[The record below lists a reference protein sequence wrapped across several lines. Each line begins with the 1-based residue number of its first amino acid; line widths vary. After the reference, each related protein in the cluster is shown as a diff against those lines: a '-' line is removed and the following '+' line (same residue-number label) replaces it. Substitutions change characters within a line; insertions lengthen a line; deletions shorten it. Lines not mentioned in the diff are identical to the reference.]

1 MDKPFIFCH
10 METSPDGKIMGK
22 YLWRPATSEAP
33 YSFSAIMNGPD
44 SPYSYQALL
53 NGRTTIDD
61 NFTFYAKPDL
71 DENAPQVPEG
81 DYLAEGISLGQFEL
95 AVDGH
100 GKLAWEDN
108 VLEYDGVK
116 SHIVEILTEAASNSY
131 KAFLRKKGISYLICG
146 KDSVDLPLLCHK
158 IKHDLH
164 VDSVMLGG
172 GGVLN
177 WSFIQA
183 GLVDELSLVIAPA
196 ADGSTETQTLFMAK
210 HGITT
215 DQPVLFK
222 PLEVKIMPDDAV
234 WIRYKVGEK
243 VDFDFESDPEFKET
257 MEMIRSHR

>member
-10 METSPDGKIMGK
+10 MEISPDGKIMGK
-22 YLWRPATSEAP
+22 YLWLPSTSEAP
-33 YSFSAIMNGPD
+33 DSFSTLVNGPD
-44 SPYSYQALL
+44 AKYHYQAML

-61 NFTFYAKPDL
+61 NFTFYAKPEL
-71 DENAPQVPEG
+71 DENAPQIPAG
-81 DYLAEGISLGQFEL
+81 DYLAEGVSLGQFLL

-100 GKLAWEDN
+100 GKLAWQEN
-108 VLEYDGVK
+108 FNEYDGVK

-146 KDSVDLPLLCHK
+146 KDSVDLPLLCAK
-158 IKHDLH
+158 IKNVLH

-172 GGVLN
+172 GAVLN
-177 WSFIQA
+177 WSMVQA
-183 GLVDELSLVIAPA
+183 GLVDELSLVMAPA

-210 HGITT
+210 PGITT

-222 PLEVKIMPDDAV
+222 PLEVKIMPDDAI
-234 WIRYKVGEK
+234 WIRYQVGKK